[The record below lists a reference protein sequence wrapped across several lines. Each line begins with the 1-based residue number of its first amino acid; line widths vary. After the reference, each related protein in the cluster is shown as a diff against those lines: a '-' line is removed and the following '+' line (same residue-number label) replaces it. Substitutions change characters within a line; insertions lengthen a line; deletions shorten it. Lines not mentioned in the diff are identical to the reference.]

1 MSNNV
6 EKTTSA
12 TAPKTA
18 LSIKYTEKSN
28 IDNIPIAN
36 GQLLFAKK
44 QRIITFDFKDKRE
57 VYAGVLIL
65 QTEEER
71 AGIAS
76 PLEAFYFVEETAVLW
91 RYFNDNWVQI
101 TGSPQERAV
110 VANTYLSFPTVGST
124 LCIYIAT
131 DENATYRWDTETLSY
146 KCIGRDWHEIQLI
159 DANFD

>member
-1 MSNNV
+1 MSNKV
-6 EKTTSA
+6 EKTNSA
-12 TAPKTA
+12 TPKTA

-28 IDNIPIAN
+28 IDNIPVTN

-57 VYAGVLIL
+57 VYAGILIL

-71 AGIAS
+71 VGITS

-91 RYFNDNWVQI
+91 RHSSDKWMQI
-101 TGSPQERAV
+101 TSTPQERV
-110 VANTYLSFPTVGST
+110 VLESTYLSFPTVGST
-124 LCIYIAT
+124 RCIYIAT
-131 DENATYRWDTETLSY
+131 DENVTYRWDAETLSY